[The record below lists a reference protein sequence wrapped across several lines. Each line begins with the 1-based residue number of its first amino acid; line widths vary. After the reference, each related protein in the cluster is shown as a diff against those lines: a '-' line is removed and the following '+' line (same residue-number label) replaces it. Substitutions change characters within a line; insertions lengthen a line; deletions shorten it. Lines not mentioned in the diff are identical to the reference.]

1 MHLMQQVNPRLA
13 NATAATAAE
22 NARVRGVVAL
32 FIATRVALAIVVA
45 LALATFTPVACP
57 FCRDASANAL
67 LAGLARW
74 DGAAYLDIAQNGY
87 ALPGHE
93 SNAAYAPLYPLL
105 LRAAGALLG
114 GGTDA
119 LILAGIAI
127 SNAALLVGA
136 LQLVRL
142 ARARSDAPT
151 ALRAAAAVL
160 LFPTTIFLS
169 AVYAE
174 SLFLALAVSAG
185 LEAHRERWWR
195 SGALA
200 AAAALTRPFGL
211 LAVLPL
217 AFAYARSRA
226 RPRTA
231 VLAAGLAPLALA
243 GWSAYLWSISGD
255 PLEVLHVYAAW
266 GVRPQQPLAALRDLF
281 DPAIYGFP
289 WLVLGFFVL
298 FVGLAVAAWRVAGP
312 GLALYAT
319 AMLLVLASKGSLTSS
334 MRYELAIY
342 PAFIVLGTLTRRP
355 VVRVA
360 YLALCA
366 ALALTFAAMFAL
378 WYWVG

>member
-1 MHLMQQVNPRLA
+1 M
-13 NATAATAAE
+13 
-22 NARVRGVVAL
+22 RGVVAL

-45 LALATFTPVACP
+45 LAVTTFTPVACP
-57 FCRDASANAL
+57 FCHDASANAL

-93 SNAAYAPLYPLL
+93 SNAAYAPIYPLL
-105 LRAAGALLG
+105 MRALGALFG
-114 GGTDA
+114 GSVDA
-119 LILAGIAI
+119 LIVAGVVI
-127 SNAALLVGA
+127 SNTALLVGA

-142 ARARSDAPT
+142 ARARTDAPS

-160 LFPTTIFLS
+160 LFPTTVFLS

-174 SLFLALAVSAG
+174 SLFLALAVSAA

-195 SGALA
+195 SGAFA
-200 AAAALTRPFGL
+200 AAAALTRPFGVI
-211 LAVLPL
+211 AVLPL

-231 VLAAGLAPLALA
+231 ALAVLLAPLALV

-266 GVRPQQPLAALRDLF
+266 GIRPQQPLGALRDLF

-289 WLVLGFFVL
+289 WLVLGFFVI
-298 FVGLAVAAWRVAGP
+298 FVGLVVAAWRKAGP
-312 GLALYAT
+312 GLGVYAT

-360 YLALCA
+360 YLALSA
-366 ALALTFAAMFAL
+366 ALALTFAAMYAV